1 MQETKG
7 EIVNGKNITL
17 GTCYY
22 PEHWDKKLWAED
34 LERMLAAGICVIR
47 IAEFAWNKFEPREGE
62 YTFDFFDEF
71 MDLAGEKGMKVIFCT
86 PTATPPAWLSMK
98 YPEILNADKDG
109 NLLKHGNRR
118 HYNYNSPVYR
128 KFTGKLIEQLGAHYG
143 AHPSIIGWQ
152 LDNELNCE
160 TDEFYSESDT
170 KAFRRFLQKK
180 YGSLDALNDAWGTLF
195 WNQTYT
201 AWEEV
206 DVPRRTNNDA
216 TNPHRL
222 LDYIRF
228 VSDSACSFAKLQADI
243 LRKYIKEGDFITT
256 NGIFNRIDYQ
266 RMMSESLDFITY
278 DSYPDFAYGLDS
290 YDGNDAFKDR
300 WWSKNLTE
308 VRSISSVF
316 GIMEQQSG
324 ANGWNCRL
332 EAPTPKPGQLTL
344 WTMQSIAHG
353 SDFISYFRWRTSIMG
368 TEIYWHGIL
377 DYSGR
382 ENRRLR
388 EVTAV
393 HEKLGKLQK
402 IAGAEYAAKV
412 GILRDYD
419 NNWDTDYDN
428 WHRRVEKFSQDSL
441 FMALQKLHTPFNY
454 VYLKESLDVKELRK
468 YEVLFYPHAVILT
481 KERMALL
488 EEYVAA
494 GGKLVM
500 GCRTGYKDAT
510 GKCVMDYLPGLAAK
524 VTGTDIPEYSFVSPE
539 DGHVYAEWD
548 GEKIEAAIF
557 NDLLTP
563 AGEQAEVLGT
573 YADSYYAGTPALI
586 RNRFGKG
593 EAYYFGGAFTVEGA
607 GLFAKRLGVAEPFKD
622 CIELS
627 ENCEI
632 AVRERDGKRFLF
644 VLNYQ
649 SCEERIVL
657 KRSVLDMFTGKK
669 AEGDVTLAPYETK
682 VYELAE

>member
-1 MQETKG
+1 MLERKH
-7 EIVNGKNITL
+7 EIVNGQNITL

-22 PEHWDKKLWAED
+22 PEQWDKKLWSED
-34 LERMLAAGICVIR
+34 LDRMLAAGIHVIR
-47 IAEFAWNKFEPREGE
+47 IAEFAWNKFEPGEGE
-62 YTFDFFDEF
+62 YTFEFFDEF
-71 MDLAGEKGMKVIFCT
+71 MEMAKEKGMKVIFCT
-86 PTATPPAWLSMK
+86 PTATPPAWLSSK

-109 NLLKHGNRR
+109 NLLRHGNRR
-118 HYNYNSPVYR
+118 HYNYNSPIYR
-128 KFTGKLIEQLGAHYG
+128 AFITKLVEQLGAHYG

-160 TDEFYSESDT
+160 TDEFYSESDSM
-170 KAFRRFLQKK
+170 AFRRFLQEK
-180 YGSLDALNDAWGTLF
+180 YVSLDALNEAWGTVF

-201 AWEEV
+201 DWEEV

-222 LDYIRF
+222 LDYTRF
-228 VSDSACSFAKLQADI
+228 VSESTCSFAKLQADI

-266 RMMSESLDFITY
+266 RMMNESLDFITY

-290 YDGNDAFKDR
+290 YDAKDTFKDR

-308 VRSISSVF
+308 VRAISPVF

-332 EAPTPKPGQLTL
+332 EAPAPKPGQLTL

-353 SDFISYFRWRTSIMG
+353 ADFISYFRWRTSIMG

-382 ENRRLR
+382 DNRRLK
-388 EVTAV
+388 EVTEV
-393 HEKLGKLQK
+393 HEKIGKLQQA
-402 IAGAEYAAKV
+402 AGAEYSAKV

-419 NNWDTDYDN
+419 NNWDTNYDN

-441 FMALQKLHTPFNY
+441 FMAFQKLHTPFDY
-454 VYLKESLDVKELRK
+454 VYLREDLKAEELNK
-468 YEVLFYPHAVILT
+468 YEVLFYPHATILT

-488 EEYVAA
+488 EEYVSA

-500 GCRTGYKDAT
+500 GCRTGYKDLT
-510 GKCVMDYLPGLAAK
+510 GKCVMDRLPGLAAK

-539 DGHVYAEWD
+539 DGHVFAEWD

-557 NDLLTP
+557 NDLLKS

-573 YADSYYAGTPALI
+573 YTDSYYAGTPALI
-586 RNRFGKG
+586 RNHFGKG
-593 EAYYFGGAFTVEGA
+593 EAYYFGGAFGVDAAEV
-607 GLFAKRLGVAEPFKD
+607 FAKKLGVAEPYSD
-622 CIELS
+622 YIELPES
-627 ENCEI
+627 CEI
-632 AVRERDGKRFLF
+632 AVREKEGRKFIF

-649 SCEERIVL
+649 PCEVQIVL
-657 KRSVLDMFTGKK
+657 KKPVFDLFAESRMEGKTVLK
-669 AEGDVTLAPYETK
+669 PYEAR
-682 VYELAE
+682 VYEL

>member
-1 MQETKG
+1 MLEKKY

-22 PEHWDKKLWAED
+22 PEQWDKKLWPED
-34 LERMLAAGICVIR
+34 LDRMLTAGIRVIR

-62 YTFDFFDEF
+62 YTFEFFDEF
-71 MDLAGEKGMKVIFCT
+71 MDLAKEKGMQVIFCT
-86 PTATPPAWLSMK
+86 PTATPPAWLSVK

-109 NLLKHGNRR
+109 NLLRHGNRR

-128 KFTGKLIEQLGAHYG
+128 EFIMKLVEQLGAHYG
-143 AHPSIIGWQ
+143 GHPSIIGWQ

-160 TDEFYSESDT
+160 TDEFYSESDS
-170 KAFRRFLQKK
+170 KAFRRFLQEK
-180 YGSLDALNDAWGTLF
+180 YGSLDALNEAWGTAF

-201 AWEEV
+201 DWEEV

-222 LDYIRF
+222 LEYTRF
-228 VSDSACSFAKLQADI
+228 VSESTCSFAKLQADI

-266 RMMSESLDFITY
+266 RMTGESLDFITY

-290 YDGNDAFKDR
+290 YDAEDSFKDR

-308 VRSISSVF
+308 VRSISPVF

-332 EAPTPKPGQLTL
+332 EAPAPKPGQLTL

-393 HEKLGKLQK
+393 HEKIGKLQH

-454 VYLKESLDVKELRK
+454 VYLKAGMDAEELKK
-468 YEVLFYPHAVILT
+468 YEVLFYPHATILT

-500 GCRTGYKDAT
+500 GCRTGYKDLT
-510 GKCVMDYLPGLAAK
+510 GKCVMDRLPGLAAK

-548 GEKIEAAIF
+548 GERIEAAIF
-557 NDLLTP
+557 NDLLIP
-563 AGEQAEVLGT
+563 VGEQAEVLGT
-573 YADSYYAGTPALI
+573 YTDSYYAGTPALI
-586 RNRFGKG
+586 RNHFGKG
-593 EAYYFGGAFTVEGA
+593 EAYYFGGAFAVDTAET
-607 GLFAKRLGVAEPFKD
+607 FARKLGVAEPYKD
-622 CIELS
+622 FIELPES
-627 ENCEI
+627 CEI
-632 AVRERDGKRFLF
+632 AVREKDGRQFLF
-644 VLNYQ
+644 VLNYKP
-649 SCEERIVL
+649 CEAQIVL
-657 KRSVLDMFTGKK
+657 KKPVRDLLAESG
-669 AEGDVTLAPYETK
+669 AEGKTVLKPYESK
-682 VYELAE
+682 VYEL

>member
-1 MQETKG
+1 MRENNRK
-7 EIVNGKNITL
+7 IVNGKNITM

-22 PEHWDKKLWAED
+22 PEHWDKKLWDED
-34 LERMLAAGICVIR
+34 LDRMLAAGIRVVR

-62 YTFDFFDEF
+62 YHFEFFDEF
-71 MDLAGEKGMKVIFCT
+71 LALAEDKGMKVIFCT
-86 PTATPPAWLSMK
+86 PTATPPAWLSTK

-109 NLLKHGNRR
+109 NLIRHGNRR

-128 KFTGKLIEQLGAHYG
+128 EFTAKLVEQMGAHYG
-143 AHPSIIGWQ
+143 SHPAIIGWQ

-160 TDEFYSESDT
+160 TDQFYSESDT
-170 KAFRRFLQKK
+170 KAFRKFLQEK
-180 YGSLDALNDAWGTLF
+180 YESLDALNEAWGTVF

-201 AWEEV
+201 DWEEV

-222 LDYIRF
+222 LDYTRF
-228 VSDSACSFAKLQADI
+228 VSDSTCSFANLQADI
-243 LRKYIKEGDFITT
+243 LRKYIKADDFITT

-266 RMMSESLDFITY
+266 RMLGESLDFITY
-278 DSYPDFAYGLDS
+278 DCYPDFAYGLDT
-290 YDGNDAFKDR
+290 YDAEDPFKDR

-308 VRSISSVF
+308 VRSISPVF

-324 ANGWNCRL
+324 ANGWNSRL
-332 EAPTPKPGQLTL
+332 EAPAPKPGQLTL

-353 SDFISYFRWRTSIMG
+353 ADFISYFRWRTSIMG

-382 ENRRLR
+382 ENRRLK
-388 EVTAV
+388 EVTSV
-393 HEKLGKLQK
+393 HEKLEKLQQM
-402 IAGAEYAAKV
+402 AGAEYAAKV

-419 NNWDTDYDN
+419 NKWDTDYDN
-428 WHRRVEKFSQDSL
+428 WHKRVDSFSQDSL
-441 FMALQKLHTPFNY
+441 FMAFQKLHTPFNY
-454 VYLKESLDVKELRK
+454 IYLHENLKLEELKK
-468 YEVLFYPHAVILT
+468 YDVLFYPHATILT
-481 KERMALL
+481 KERTALL

-500 GCRTGYKDAT
+500 GCRTGYKDLT
-510 GKCVMDYLPGLAAK
+510 GKCVMDRLPGLASK

-539 DGHVYAEWD
+539 DGHVYVDWN

-557 NDLLTP
+557 NDLLEP
-563 AGEQAEVLGT
+563 AGEQAKVLGT

-593 EAYYFGGAFTVEGA
+593 EAYYFGGAFAVDTAEK
-607 GLFAKRLGVAEPFKD
+607 FAKELNIAEPFKD
-622 CIELS
+622 YIELPES
-627 ENCEI
+627 CEL
-632 AVRERDGKRFLF
+632 AVREKEGRQFLF
-644 VLNYQ
+644 VLNYKPCQ
-649 SCEERIVL
+649 VQIVL
-657 KRSVLDMFTGKK
+657 KQPAADLFTGDKVN
-669 AEGDVTLAPYETK
+669 GSVTLAPYEAK
-682 VYELAE
+682 VYDMT